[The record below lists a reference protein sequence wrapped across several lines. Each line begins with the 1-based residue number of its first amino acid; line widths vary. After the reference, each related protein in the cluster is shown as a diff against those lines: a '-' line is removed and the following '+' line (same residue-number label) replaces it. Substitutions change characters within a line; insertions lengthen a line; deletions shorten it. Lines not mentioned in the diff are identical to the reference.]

1 MNLTDARLLICKFHF
16 DETVMAIQFENDK
29 LHFLSLCDFS
39 LAPGEIKELHVNFL
53 SNLQILPEIESDL
66 NENLAIA
73 PDVSYNPQLCL
84 PKISIANCADQQ
96 MDIPASTVLF
106 SFTFP
111 APQIMGIFRQ
121 VDDIMSDFALD
132 RNVLNFHFI
141 KSTADCI
148 SKLGTAAYVRDL
160 TSFKARTTRQAKKNM
175 VKKPSAPPLAP
186 APPEDDD
193 IFQLEGR
200 SQNVVLQAMTLLNC
214 LLKKN
219 FSCSPRDMKELQ
231 MSDLKLRDLY
241 LQAQYKSRINNKC
254 IIINQIL
261 FKATKFN
268 PIFFV
273 YLNSY

>member
-1 MNLTDARLLICKFHF
+1 MLGLALQYCTSVGEMNLTDARLLIFKFHF
-16 DETVMAIQFENDK
+16 DETVMAVQFENDK
-29 LHFLSLCDFS
+29 LHFLSICDIS
-39 LAPGEIKELHVNFL
+39 LAPGEIQELHVNFL

-148 SKLGTAAYVRDL
+148 AKLGTAAYVRDL
-160 TSFKARTTRQAKKNM
+160 TSFKARTTRQAKKNIA
-175 VKKPSAPPLAP
+175 KTLQPHLLP
-186 APPEDDD
+186 
-193 IFQLEGR
+193 QLHMMMRISFNLRVEVR
-200 SQNVVLQAMTLLNC
+200 TLCYRL
-214 LLKKN
+214 
-219 FSCSPRDMKELQ
+219 
-231 MSDLKLRDLY
+231 
-241 LQAQYKSRINNKC
+241 
-254 IIINQIL
+254 
-261 FKATKFN
+261 
-268 PIFFV
+268 
-273 YLNSY
+273 